1 MCQGIDAIGIKL
13 LTCIYDLKTQNP
25 HASFCYLILNSFAMV
40 LEKLANL
47 LIISDLDHEKLVL
60 KMLEGQPYPGIK
72 NNNIV
77 AVYKDVLGAQNIS
90 KALQGDGFLWPR
102 ILFFP
107 IMEEYD

>member
-47 LIISDLDHEKLVL
+47 LIIPDLGHEKLVL
-60 KMLEGQPYPGIK
+60 ENAGRATLSWHKEQ
-72 NNNIV
+72 
-77 AVYKDVLGAQNIS
+77 
-90 KALQGDGFLWPR
+90 
-102 ILFFP
+102 
-107 IMEEYD
+107 

>member
-1 MCQGIDAIGIKL
+1 MCQGIDTIGIKL

-77 AVYKDVLGAQNIS
+77 DVYKDVLGAQNIS
-90 KALQGDGFLWPR
+90 KALQGDGFL
-102 ILFFP
+102 
-107 IMEEYD
+107 